1 LHLRLQLSTS
11 GLWSASNS
19 VSIVRKTKDFAIC
32 LGLVAEQKRM
42 YNSNK
47 EAIFTG
53 IVTTA
58 MLQRHPTP
66 ASESLKLSRMARWRV
81 PRREGGARGSIGAG
95 HPPHLMA
102 YLVVTLLCA
111 TGARGAAEPE
121 GLQEAIEAQSK
132 YKPYNDTV
140 VSSIVQQADIAE
152 LHRRVHRAHAGLAQ
166 LGSPPESPR
175 CER

>member
-1 LHLRLQLSTS
+1 MHLRLQLSTS

-19 VSIVRKTKDFAIC
+19 VSIVRKTKGFAIC
-32 LGLVAEQKRM
+32 LVAEQKRM

-66 ASESLKLSRMARWRV
+66 ASESLKLGRMARLRV

-102 YLVVTLLCA
+102 YLIVTLLCA

>member
-1 LHLRLQLSTS
+1 MHLRLQLSTS
-11 GLWSASNS
+11 GLWAASNR

-32 LGLVAEQKRM
+32 LGLVAEQKRT

-53 IVTTA
+53 RVTTA
-58 MLQRHPTP
+58 MIQRHPTP
-66 ASESLKLSRMARWRV
+66 PSESSKLSRMAQWRV
-81 PRREGGARGSIGAG
+81 PGRERGARGSVGAG

-132 YKPYNDTV
+132 YKPYNNTV
-140 VSSIVQQADIAE
+140 VSSIVQQADFAE
-152 LHRRVHRAHAGLAQ
+152 LYRRVHCAHAGLAQ